1 MIRRRELITLLGG
14 AAAACPLAASAQ
26 QPAMPKIGYL
36 GPASPETSRNQ
47 LGGFHRGLA
56 DTGYVEGRNV
66 AIEYRWAENH
76 YDQLPAL
83 AAELVHRQLSVIV
96 AGGTTP
102 GAHALKAA
110 TQTIPIV
117 FLVGPDP
124 VAGGL
129 VASLNRPGA
138 NLTGVK
144 VLSTEVIAKNLELL
158 HELVPAAAVIGVLVH
173 PDNSLDTE
181 AVTGG
186 LRVAAG
192 VIGARLL
199 VLKAGNQ
206 SEIDAAFAT
215 LVQQRADGLVVGGE
229 NFFITARDQIV
240 ALAARHAVPTIY
252 NYRDSPAVGG
262 LISYG
267 PNQADG
273 YRLAGVYTGQILKG
287 AKPADLPVQQSTK
300 VELVINLKT
309 AKTLGIEIPPT
320 LLARADEVIE

>member
-1 MIRRRELITLLGG
+1 MFGMRRRDFITLLGG
-14 AAAACPLAASAQ
+14 AAAAWPLVARAQ
-26 QPAMPKIGYL
+26 QPTTPVIGYL

-47 LGGFHRGLA
+47 LAAFHRGLA

-76 YDQLPAL
+76 YDRLPAL

-158 HELVPAAAVIGVLVH
+158 HGLVPAAAVIAVLVH

-192 VIGARLL
+192 VIGVRLL

-229 NFFITARDQIV
+229 NFFITASDQIV

-252 NYRDSPAVGG
+252 NYRNSTAVGG

-273 YRLAGVYTGQILKG
+273 YRLAGVTGLLTEF
-287 AKPADLPVQQSTK
+287 A
-300 VELVINLKT
+300 
-309 AKTLGIEIPPT
+309 GI
-320 LLARADEVIE
+320 